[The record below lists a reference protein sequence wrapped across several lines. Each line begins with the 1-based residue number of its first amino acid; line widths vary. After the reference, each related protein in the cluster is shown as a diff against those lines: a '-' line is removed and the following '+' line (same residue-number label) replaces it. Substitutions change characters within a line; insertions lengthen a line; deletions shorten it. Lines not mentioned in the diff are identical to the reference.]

1 MNIVCL
7 PGWGMKGAI
16 FSPLVE
22 ALAPTTCTVVEWEGI
37 ESVDC
42 FRKRA
47 EQALTAPSLLIGWS
61 LGALVALEMAAALP
75 ERVTGLVLISGT
87 SRFVTDGGYLAGWH
101 PRIVERMKKQ
111 LQRHPE
117 ETIASFLASLWAE
130 GETGDISL
138 FMHRDRVEEL
148 TIGLDYLLT
157 ADARP
162 LLAALHVPVLLL
174 HGENDAICPPE
185 AARYIANHI
194 PHAELVIFNN
204 TGHVPFLTKTNEC
217 VHSIRTLVGEG
228 ND

>member
-22 ALAPTTCTVVEWEGI
+22 ALAPTTCTVVEWERI
-37 ESVDC
+37 QSVDC

-47 EQALTAPSLLIGWS
+47 EEALTTRAVLVGWS
-61 LGALVALEMAAALP
+61 LGALVALEMVDALP
-75 ERVTGLVLISGT
+75 ERVTGLVLIGGT
-87 SRFVTDGGYLAGWH
+87 SRFVSDDDYPSGWH

-111 LQRHPE
+111 LQKHPE
-117 ETIASFLASLWAE
+117 ETLASFGASLWAE

-162 LLAALHVPVLLL
+162 LLSALHVPVLLL
-174 HGENDAICPPE
+174 HGGNDTICPPE
-185 AARYIANHI
+185 AARYL
-194 PHAELVIFNN
+194 AERVPNAKLEILAN
-204 TGHVPFLTKTNEC
+204 TGHVPFWTKTSEC
-217 VHSIRTLVGEG
+217 AYSIRTWGGEI
-228 ND
+228 DD

>member
-1 MNIVCL
+1 MNMVFL
-7 PGWGMKGAI
+7 PGWGMKGDVFAPLI
-16 FSPLVE
+16 KELSPSSY
-22 ALAPTTCTVVEWEGI
+22 TVVEWERI
-37 ESVDC
+37 QSVDC

-47 EQALTAPSLLIGWS
+47 EEALTTRAVLVGWS
-61 LGALVALEMAAALP
+61 LGALVALEMADALP
-75 ERVTGLVLISGT
+75 ERVTGLVLIGGT
-87 SRFVTDGGYLAGWH
+87 SRFVSDDDYPSGWH

-111 LQRHPE
+111 LQKHPE
-117 ETIASFLASLWAE
+117 ETLASFGASLWAE

-138 FMHRDRVEEL
+138 FMHRGRVEEL

-194 PHAELVIFNN
+194 PHAELVLFNN
-204 TGHVPFLTKTNEC
+204 TGHVPLLTKTNEC